1 MARARP
7 REPLPA
13 IRARLARKIQAAL
26 GNDMFAARIDGLTDI
41 DEAERILRDA
51 VAPILEEIE
60 LPDGSS

>member
-1 MARARP
+1 
-7 REPLPA
+7 
-13 IRARLARKIQAAL
+13 
-26 GNDMFAARIDGLTDI
+26 MFAARIDGLTDI